1 MGEDG
6 VPPGS
11 VPPGS
16 VPPGSV
22 PPGSVLP
29 GSVPPGSGWSGSD
42 RSGSDRSLSVPPGDG
57 PATEPIPAMTWLL
70 RDWWDPAWDEN
81 WWGPVRDVAHATGAG
96 GEAAAPAADPA
107 TPEAHQGRPGG
118 RPQVHQGRPGGG
130 PQVHEGRPGDGPGVR
145 LRGVARPAVAERAE
159 TAPAP
164 SWGRVLA
171 TTVSLSASRRLTRLR
186 GSRTRLVATA
196 MLGAGLLATA
206 AGAAGLLVT
215 GHSLT
220 AAVRPAAKP
229 SSVPVPPGRAVT
241 PVWLAT
247 VQQTARPVWL
257 TIPAIGVRAAVVQ
270 LGLNPDGTLQV
281 PTSTTVTGWYT
292 GSPRPG
298 AIGSAIIVG
307 HVDSRAGPGVFF
319 WLRTMRPGER
329 VYVRRA
335 DGTLAV
341 FTVTRVS
348 MYAKDH
354 FPTAAVYGPVPDAEL
369 RLITCGGVFDP
380 SLGSYLSNVVVYARL
395 TG

>member
-6 VPPGS
+6 GPPGS
-11 VPPGS
+11 VS
-16 VPPGSV
+16 
-22 PPGSVLP
+22 
-29 GSVPPGSGWSGSD
+29 
-42 RSGSDRSLSVPPGDG
+42 PGDG
-57 PATEPIPAMTWLL
+57 PPTEPIPAMTWLL
-70 RDWWDPAWDEN
+70 RDWWDPAWDAD
-81 WWGPVRDVAHATGAG
+81 WWGPVGDVAPAAG
-96 GEAAAPAADPA
+96 RRDPAAAPAAVSA
-107 TPEAHQGRPGG
+107 
-118 RPQVHQGRPGGG
+118 
-130 PQVHEGRPGDGPGVR
+130 GPGIPPPGAV
-145 LRGVARPAVAERAE
+145 RPAPV
-159 TAPAP
+159 P

-171 TTVSLSASRRLTRLR
+171 TTVSLSVSRRLTRLR
-186 GSRTRLVATA
+186 GSRGRLVAA
-196 MLGAGLLATA
+196 SVLGAGLLATA
-206 AGAAGLLVT
+206 AGAAGLVVA

-220 AAVRPAAKP
+220 AAVRPAARP
-229 SSVPVPPGRAVT
+229 SAVPAPPGRAVT
-241 PVWLAT
+241 PAWLAT

-257 TIPAIGVRAAVVQ
+257 TIPAIGVRAAVEE

-307 HVDSRAGPGVFF
+307 HVDSRSGPAVFF

-341 FTVTRVS
+341 FTVTGVR
-348 MYAKDH
+348 MYPKDR
-354 FPTAAVYGPVPDAEL
+354 FPTAAVYGSVPDAEL
-369 RLITCGGVFDP
+369 RLITCGGVFDA

>member
-1 MGEDG
+1 M
-6 VPPGS
+6 
-11 VPPGS
+11 
-16 VPPGSV
+16 
-22 PPGSVLP
+22 
-29 GSVPPGSGWSGSD
+29 
-42 RSGSDRSLSVPPGDG
+42 
-57 PATEPIPAMTWLL
+57 PAMTWLL
-70 RDWWDPAWDEN
+70 RDWWDPAWDAD
-81 WWGPVRDVAHATGAG
+81 WWGPVRELAQAAGAGGEPAGAG
-96 GEAAAPAADPA
+96 GEAAGAGGDAAAWGGAAATAAGPA
-107 TPEAHQGRPGG
+107 TPRMRPGRP
-118 RPQVHQGRPGGG
+118 
-130 PQVHEGRPGDGPGVR
+130 
-145 LRGVARPAVAERAE
+145 ARPAVADRARP
-159 TAPAP
+159 APVP

-171 TTVSLSASRRLTRLR
+171 TTVSLSVSRRLTRLR
-186 GSRTRLVATA
+186 GSGTRLAAAA
-196 MLGAGLLATA
+196 MLGAGLAATA
-206 AGAAGLLVT
+206 AGAAGLVVA

-220 AAVRPAAKP
+220 AAVRPATRP
-229 SSVPVPPGRAVT
+229 SPVPVPPGRAVT

-257 TIPAIGVRAAVVQ
+257 TIPAIGVRAAVLE

-307 HVDSRAGPGVFF
+307 HVDSRAGPAVFF

-329 VYVRRA
+329 VYVGRA

-341 FTVTRVS
+341 FTVTSVR

-354 FPTAAVYGPVPDAEL
+354 FPTTAVYGPVPDAEL

>member
-16 VPPGSV
+16 VPPGSH
-22 PPGSVLP
+22 
-29 GSVPPGSGWSGSD
+29 WSGSG
-42 RSGSDRSLSVPPGDG
+42 RSGSVPPGDG

-70 RDWWDPAWDEN
+70 RDWWDPAWDED
-81 WWGPVRDVAHATGAG
+81 WWGPVRDVAQATGAG
-96 GEAAAPAADPA
+96 GEVVAAAAGPA
-107 TPEAHQGRPGG
+107 TPE
-118 RPQVHQGRPGGG
+118 VHQGRPGSGPEVRGDGLGSGPEVYGGG
-130 PQVHEGRPGDGPGVR
+130 PEVYGGGPGGGPGIR
-145 LRGVARPAVAERAE
+145 LRGVARPAAADRAQ

-171 TTVSLSASRRLTRLR
+171 TTVSLSVSRRLTRRR
-186 GSRTRLVATA
+186 GSRARLVAAA

-229 SSVPVPPGRAVT
+229 SSVPIPPGRAVT

-307 HVDSRAGPGVFF
+307 HVDSRAGPAVFF

-329 VYVRRA
+329 VYVKRA

-341 FTVTRVS
+341 FTVTRVR
-348 MYAKDH
+348 MYAKDD

-380 SLGSYLSNVVVYARL
+380 SLGSYLSNVVVYAQL

>member
-16 VPPGSV
+16 VRPGSDWSGSERSGSV
-22 PPGSVLP
+22 PPGN
-29 GSVPPGSGWSGSD
+29 
-42 RSGSDRSLSVPPGDG
+42 G

-70 RDWWDPAWDEN
+70 RDWWDPTWDED
-81 WWGPVRDVAHATGAG
+81 WWGPVRDVAQATGAG
-96 GEAAAPAADPA
+96 GEVVAPAAGPA
-107 TPEAHQGRPGG
+107 TPEVQR
-118 RPQVHQGRPGGG
+118 GRPGGG
-130 PQVHEGRPGDGPGVR
+130 PGMR
-145 LRGVARPAVAERAE
+145 LRGVARPAAADRAR
-159 TAPAP
+159 TAAAP

-171 TTVSLSASRRLTRLR
+171 TTVSLSVSRRLTRPR
-186 GSRTRLVATA
+186 GSRARLVAAA
-196 MLGAGLLATA
+196 MLGAGLLGTA

-220 AAVRPAAKP
+220 AAVRPTAKP

-341 FTVTRVS
+341 FTVTRVH